1 MQRGSRKGYLRCTRC
16 QPEAIFGSR
25 APRKRAAEELEREFP
40 VESGISGGDV
50 PSCYTNLAKLQDRR
64 VEVPPNA
71 CAEKLLIDLGVIE
84 FRRQFWSADPI
95 LTAVYDNC
103 LPGDECCI
111 VTGKKQDRTG
121 YVPGLS
127 EPLDGLLFPGG
138 TLLLFRLRPDCL
150 GICQTG
156 QNRICCDSVAGNII
170 GQTSHEPMI
179 PILVAMCSC
188 QVWPT
193 PPCLTRFRRSGPTC
207 FVTSSEKP
215 CAVGPISF
223 TVPVEARGWSRS
235 PSLRVLTAPRRS
247 PARSP
252 GQPRLPGQA
261 SLRVSLSAFSFD
273 GLGQLVEKQINGG
286 KPAVAGNDEISPCV
300 SRRLTRAT

>member
-1 MQRGSRKGYLRCTRC
+1 MQRGSRKGYLRCTRLLSAR
-16 QPEAIFGSR
+16 AIFGSR

-127 EPLDGLLFPGG
+127 EPLDGLLFPGE

-156 QNRICCDSVAGNII
+156 QNRV
-170 GQTSHEPMI
+170 ER
-179 PILVAMCSC
+179 
-188 QVWPT
+188 
-193 PPCLTRFRRSGPTC
+193 TRM
-207 FVTSSEKP
+207 VE
-215 CAVGPISF
+215 VGF
-223 TVPVEARGWSRS
+223 
-235 PSLRVLTAPRRS
+235 PSLDTRERPRTHS
-247 PARSP
+247 WLPVFPAFIS
-252 GQPRLPGQA
+252 
-261 SLRVSLSAFSFD
+261 S
-273 GLGQLVEKQINGG
+273 GLHTST
-286 KPAVAGNDEISPCV
+286 P
-300 SRRLTRAT
+300 